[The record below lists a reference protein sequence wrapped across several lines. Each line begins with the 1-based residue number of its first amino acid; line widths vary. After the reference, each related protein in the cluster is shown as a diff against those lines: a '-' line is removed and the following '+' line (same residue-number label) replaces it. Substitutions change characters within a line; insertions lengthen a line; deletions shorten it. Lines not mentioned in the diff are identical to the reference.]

1 MRSEVFACRL
11 QATLV
16 DPVIAADGHTYERS
30 AIQSHL
36 QHQLIASQQGAS
48 CPQGSCAKP
57 CDAQS
62 DGRPEL
68 LTVLNALER
77 VATASLM

>member
-1 MRSEVFACRL
+1 MRSEVSACRL

-36 QHQLIASQQGAS
+36 QHHSSSPVSREPLAHKRLV
-48 CPQGSCAKP
+48 PNLVM
-57 CDAQS
+57 
-62 DGRPEL
+62 R
-68 LTVLNALER
+68 N
-77 VATASLM
+77 LMADLSF